1 MPSRPSER
9 SVKSRTSQPS
19 SPRSKS
25 KSGLKPGTKTSLKV
39 FESSRNPSS
48 DVFPEAFPKMQKSS
62 SMIRHATIS
71 TNTASKVSIR
81 QIFAR
86 HSTEE
91 DVRPTGG
98 FRGLARLKKGGK
110 QPEIQPQVQP
120 HPQPQPHPHPHP
132 QPYPQPQSKT
142 QKLSIDR
149 KMKRVHSQL
158 GPSLKL
164 HIPEAASEA
173 FRPMSQR
180 LISGRGC
187 VSPPPKRIK
196 TEKSLFE
203 ANEQK
208 KKETVKIGSLV
219 SNRRAKVELSSPVK
233 QEPKPRPV
241 PTRKAEDIDRLRKQ
255 LAAAKLRKTS
265 SIKIQRWWRRILIR
279 KKQEIHFRE
288 LSQDLEN
295 SLDETLFVLDRQNQV
310 LDDDEEN
317 SEPTT
322 FRQPP
327 AQLQNVL
334 AYFRRLSRQQL
345 SIWQMFERKLGHLM
359 IGNQPHPLLQRLQ
372 SDSKKNIKML
382 KTRLKAAEV
391 SELSDRSFHARA
403 KTDERWIKPKKE
415 MQKRLSIELMQ
426 NSLFNSSVNS
436 QSIVLFKDSKDRNST
451 SASEAR
457 NKSADLL
464 SLKPIADEIFSEALE
479 EAINF
484 FVIRKS
490 KSKLINELKIPVQG
504 IKVDVASL
512 HKYLNSFSE
521 FLIVERIENLAFLAC
536 NQIQKTQVLPLQL
549 FIDYEE
555 VILDSS
561 LNSDQLEW
569 THILHKLYFDSLCE
583 ALNLLRKKS
592 QPPYPMKALQKKSSA
607 SIVRLLEGAC
617 NKLLSWN
624 ELMCG
629 LIYSKELHKLNPQE
643 QQYLGHIKEERL
655 KILLKDFVMEE
666 IESHNLETSHL
677 EAEIAEWIFEQ
688 VLQDVTS
695 SFK

>member
-1 MPSRPSER
+1 M
-9 SVKSRTSQPS
+9 
-19 SPRSKS
+19 
-25 KSGLKPGTKTSLKV
+25 KPGTKTSLKV

-48 DVFPEAFPKMQKSS
+48 DVFPEPFPKMQKSP

-71 TNTASKVSIR
+71 TNTASKVSIK

-110 QPEIQPQVQP
+110 QPEIQPHIQP
-120 HPQPQPHPHPHP
+120 LPQPQP
-132 QPYPQPQSKT
+132 QPQPQSKT
-142 QKLSIDR
+142 LKLSVDR
-149 KMKRVHSQL
+149 KLKRVHSQL

-164 HIPEAASEA
+164 HIPEATPEV

-180 LISGRGC
+180 LITGRGC

-203 ANEQK
+203 NNERK

-233 QEPKPRPV
+233 QEPKPRPA
-241 PTRKAEDIDRLRKQ
+241 PTRKTEDIDRLRKQ

-265 SIKIQRWWRRILIR
+265 AVKIQRWWRRTLIR

-295 SLDETLFVLDRQNQV
+295 SLDETLFVLDRQNEV
-310 LDDDEEN
+310 LDDEEN

-359 IGNQPHPLLQRLQ
+359 IGNTPHPLLQRLQ

-391 SELSDRSFHARA
+391 SELSERSFHARA

-457 NKSADLL
+457 NKSVHLL
-464 SLKPIADEIFSEALE
+464 SLKPIAEEIFSEALE

-484 FVIRKS
+484 FLIRKS
-490 KSKLINELKIPVQG
+490 KSKLKNELKTPVQG

-512 HKYLNSFSE
+512 HRYLNSFSE

-536 NQIQKTQVLPLQL
+536 NQIQKTQILPLQL

-555 VILDSS
+555 MILDSS

-592 QPPYPMKALQKKSSA
+592 QSPYPMKALQKKSSA

-655 KILLKDFVMEE
+655 KILLKDFVMED

-677 EAEIAEWIFEQ
+677 EVEIADWIFEQ
-688 VLQDVTS
+688 VLQDVIS